1 MSSMVVEKSWWTWM
15 LAVESVVMMEAVV
28 ACSAVVRGGGSNGC

>member
-28 ACSAVVRGGGSNGC
+28 AQQW